1 MFKWL
6 KYIAVGITL
15 VSLGGCFV
23 PYGGGYYGGRGGRGE
38 DDSYQALVVP
48 AHTTSVDWQSG
59 YRGYGG
65 PSYGYIPERRYYN
78 RRQYYQQRRDE
89 RYREE
94 HRRRGDDGG
103 D

>member
-6 KYIAVGITL
+6 KYLAVGITL

-23 PYGGGYYGGRGGRGE
+23 PYGGGYYGGRGGGGE

-59 YRGYGG
+59 YREYGG
-65 PSYGYIPERRYYN
+65 PSYGYIPERTS
-78 RRQYYQQRRDE
+78 
-89 RYREE
+89 
-94 HRRRGDDGG
+94 
-103 D
+103 